1 MQLNIF
7 DKIQEIIEIKNYQ
20 EMEKYKW
27 SNYISIWNLR
37 QKAFNEIKLLY
48 NNLGNDFFRLASEV
62 ILSDSCEC
70 YYHNLQITNLN
81 SLKNNRE
88 LLSDYF
94 LDPNINIYEAIEFII
109 ESIATNNISK
119 EFIDSIRLHPDSPL
133 FSEKFIKSYSKQ
145 TDDSKWFDNE
155 LSIDDYQKKAD
166 LIVTE
171 IIEKELT
178 MPFYN
183 VPTLYHNFI
192 SIIPDFRKDIL
203 FATLFKIL
211 LFYIYTNCDQIRL
224 YEKDIIDEYPEF
236 EFSKECHLIFMIN
249 DVCDFTFDTDAIK
262 KRNVSLQNNIDEYM
276 QNNTFDDF
284 TKVLLEKCKK
294 RYEPKL

>member
-7 DKIQEIIEIKNYQ
+7 DKIQEIIEIKKYQ

-48 NNLGNDFFRLASEV
+48 NNLGNEFFRLASEV

-171 IIEKELT
+171 IIEKGLA

-183 VPTLYHNFI
+183 IPTLYHNFI

-211 LFYIYTNCDQIRL
+211 LFYIYTNCDQIIL

-236 EFSKECHLIFMIN
+236 EFSKEHHLIFMIN

-262 KRNVSLQNNIDEYM
+262 KKNVSLQNNIDEYM

-284 TKVLLEKCKK
+284 TKVLL
-294 RYEPKL
+294 